1 MLLPHND
8 AEVTA
13 DYDAEEYPRY
23 KINKHKNKNMS
34 DYNLEIQSSQINP
47 QIHWGHFG
55 AVMMAMVL
63 VLGMSW
69 MEKPDLFSFKKAP
82 AVIADAPH
90 YYAYVPPV
98 SDQQPQVLGA
108 STDPGP
114 SLINDDGS
122 ISPVDMGQVL
132 AASTQDVQLSL
143 DSVQVNQVPD
153 SNDAI
158 TKYFTQAQAIEISPV
173 DTTAFQSALTS
184 NDQNQINQQAQKLVG
199 VRDALQKLSVPQSL
213 VNLQKLKIIQYTSAI
228 NLLQNFSQADSN
240 PTLVDQ
246 NLMQFIKSQQDLD
259 TENISIAQKF
269 GSLDPSSSLYVDA
282 NGQPLQPTNNSIT
295 SDNSLS
301 TFNTEDASQ

>member
-1 MLLPHND
+1 
-8 AEVTA
+8 
-13 DYDAEEYPRY
+13 
-23 KINKHKNKNMS
+23 MS
-34 DYNLEIQSSQINP
+34 NYNLEIQSSQINP
-47 QIHWGHFG
+47 PIHWGHFG

-69 MEKPDLFSFKKAP
+69 MEKPDLFSFKNNA
-82 AVIADAPH
+82 AAQDQNVPH

-98 SDQQPQVLGA
+98 SDDQPQVLGA
-108 STDPGP
+108 STNPGP
-114 SLINDDGS
+114 QIINDDGS
-122 ISPVDMGQVL
+122 VSPVDAGQVL
-132 AASTQDVQLSL
+132 AASTQDVTLSL

-153 SNDAI
+153 SNNAI

-173 DTTAFQSALTS
+173 DTAEFQSALTS
-184 NDQNQINQQAQKLVG
+184 NDQNQINQQAQKLAG

-259 TENISIAQKF
+259 TENVSVAQKF
-269 GSLDPSSSLYVDA
+269 GALDPSSSLYVDA
-282 NGQPLQPTNNSIT
+282 NGQPIQQASDIT
-295 SDNSLS
+295 ATTDGSQNPLS
-301 TFNTEDASQ
+301 TFNTSDASQ

>member
-1 MLLPHND
+1 
-8 AEVTA
+8 
-13 DYDAEEYPRY
+13 
-23 KINKHKNKNMS
+23 MS

-69 MEKPDLFSFKKAP
+69 MEKPDLFSFKKVSP
-82 AVIADAPH
+82 AVANVPR
-90 YYAYVPPV
+90 YYAYVPPA
-98 SDQQPQVLGA
+98 SDQQPEVLGA
-108 STDPGP
+108 NTNPTGP

-122 ISPVDMGQVL
+122 VSPVDMGQVL

-143 DSVQVNQVPD
+143 DGVAVNQVPD

-158 TKYFTQAQAIEISPV
+158 TKYFTQAKAIEISPV

-184 NDQNQINQQAQKLVG
+184 NNQTQINQQAQKLAG

-213 VNLQKLKIIQYTSAI
+213 VKLQKLKIIQYTSAI
-228 NLLQNFSQADSN
+228 TLLQNFSQADSN

-259 TENISIAQKF
+259 TENATAAQKF
-269 GSLDPSSSLYVDA
+269 GSLDPLSSLYVDA
-282 NGQPLQPTNNSIT
+282 NGQPLQTTDNSVT

-301 TFNTEDASQ
+301 TFNTGDAAQ